1 MKKYLSVFALAAR
14 ATLGKIILLIVTLM
28 AAEAGMF
35 YLQLRT
41 TQHLGILEEMIDSS
55 RVYLLFIVCY
65 IGVFIILEAF
75 AGKQKGS
82 NPAYMVNR
90 LSVSQGQFAIVCSVY
105 NICCLTLLF
114 ASQAATDLVLV
125 HIYTELNTA
134 DPYGPA
140 AFLAFYRNDFFH
152 GLLPLGD
159 LYSIITNA
167 ILLIRLGTA
176 IACSSWKTRQGG
188 ND

>member
-125 HIYTELNTA
+125 HIYTELNTG
-134 DPYGPA
+134 GP
-140 AFLAFYRNDFFH
+140 LRP
-152 GLLPLGD
+152 GSLPG
-159 LYSIITNA
+159 
-167 ILLIRLGTA
+167 ILP
-176 IACSSWKTRQGG
+176 K
-188 ND
+188 